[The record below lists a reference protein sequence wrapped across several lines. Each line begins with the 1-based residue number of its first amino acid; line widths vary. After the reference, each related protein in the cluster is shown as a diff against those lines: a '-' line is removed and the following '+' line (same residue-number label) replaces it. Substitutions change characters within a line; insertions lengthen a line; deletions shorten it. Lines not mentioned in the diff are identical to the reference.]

1 MSVPPKIAIVVPCFN
16 EAAVLEQTA
25 ATLLSLLRQMS
36 SEEMVSNK
44 SYILFVDDGSTD
56 ETLSIIK
63 RLHEQTNSCK
73 GISLAHNSGHQ
84 YALLAGL
91 LTVKDHCDAAIS
103 IDADL
108 QDDPNVIKEM
118 IRKFSDGT
126 DIVCGVRD
134 DRSVDSWFKR
144 NSARAFYRF
153 QKTMGVDAI
162 ADHADFRLLSNRAL
176 ELLSEY
182 DESNLY
188 LRGIIPLLGLK
199 QGIVTY
205 KRRLR
210 QAGET
215 KYPLS
220 KMLSLSIDGITSFS
234 ARPMRLVLYT
244 GLILLLLDLVV
255 ATYVIVSMFYSSTL
269 EPGWASLIL
278 SIWFLGSL
286 ILIGIGLVGEYI
298 GKIFIEVKRRPRYA
312 IMEKF
317 LD

>member
-108 QDDPNVIKEM
+108 QDDPNVIIEM